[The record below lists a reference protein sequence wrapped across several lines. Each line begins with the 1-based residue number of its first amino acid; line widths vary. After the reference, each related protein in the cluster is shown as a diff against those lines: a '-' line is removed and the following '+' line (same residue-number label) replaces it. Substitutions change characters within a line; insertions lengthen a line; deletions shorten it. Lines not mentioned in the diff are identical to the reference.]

1 MCNVKRDLTSVFVG
15 CCKNFK
21 MTLKIDHV
29 IHHKS
34 ICRWHETT
42 SITIGHFNWQDHCI
56 DSYLLY
62 VAKLAILN
70 N

>member
-1 MCNVKRDLTSVFVG
+1 MNPWKFYHENFVL
-15 CCKNFK
+15 KEKSSNLENFPSK
-21 MTLKIDHV
+21 YLGYTV
-29 IHHKS
+29 
-34 ICRWHETT
+34 E
-42 SITIGHFNWQDHCI
+42 HFNWQNHCI